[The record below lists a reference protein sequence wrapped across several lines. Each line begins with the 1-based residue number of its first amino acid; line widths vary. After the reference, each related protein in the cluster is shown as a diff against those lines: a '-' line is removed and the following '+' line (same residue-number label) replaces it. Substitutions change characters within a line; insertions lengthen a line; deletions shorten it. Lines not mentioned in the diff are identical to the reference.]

1 MLARFI
7 VTLRERLAVLPAAS
21 EAVTEK
27 TTGEVDAIV
36 VQSEAINEYV
46 HEPLDGVRVFVSP
59 ANCKMIDAA
68 ISTVPEI
75 ATPESF
81 SERTTTSFPATVDTE
96 TVGGVVSI
104 RQVFAVDEAEVFPA
118 TSTATALMK

>member
-1 MLARFI
+1 
-7 VTLRERLAVLPAAS
+7 V
-21 EAVTEK
+21 AVTEK

-46 HEPLDGVRVFVSP
+46 HEPLDGVRIFVSP
-59 ANCKMIDAA
+59 ANCKLMVEPF
-68 ISTVPEI
+68 STVPEI

-81 SERTTTSFPATVDTE
+81 SDRTTTSLPATVDSE
-96 TVGGVVSI
+96 TVGGVESI
-104 RQVFAVDEAEVFPA
+104 RHVLEVEEADVFPA